1 MTGGPP
7 APEVVTVGETM
18 VVFSPD
24 GPVPLDRAER
34 VAVHVGGAESNVA
47 MYLAALGHRVAWAS
61 RVGDDPF
68 GRMVLRHVA
77 DAGVDVTG
85 VTVDPDAPTGV
96 YAKDPTPDGTRV
108 HYYRAGS
115 AASRLDPTL
124 LDHPGVAGAR
134 LLHLSGI
141 TPVLSASCRALVEAA
156 LVARALPGATVSFD
170 VNYRPRLWPVEQAAP
185 VLRDLADHADV
196 VFVGLDE
203 AWTLWRTPDPAAV
216 RRLLPG
222 PSVVVVKDGAVGATA
237 LAREGRVSFVPAL
250 RVPVVEPV
258 GAGDAFAAG
267 YLSALRRDLDP
278 VTTLRWGHLV
288 AAHALRVPGDQAPL
302 TARAHLD
309 DLAGVP
315 ADRWPTVRLPEP
327 RHERT

>member
-7 APEVVTVGETM
+7 GPEAVTVGETM

-24 GPVPLDRAER
+24 GSVPLDRAER
-34 VAVHVGGAESNVA
+34 MTVHVGGAESNVA
-47 MYLAALGHRVAWAS
+47 MYLAALGHRAAWAS
-61 RVGDDPF
+61 RVGNDPF

-96 YAKDPTPDGTRV
+96 YVKDPAPDGTRV

-115 AASRLDPTL
+115 AASRLDPASL
-124 LDHPGVAGAR
+124 AGAAGAR

-141 TPVLSASCRALVEAA
+141 TPVLSGSCRALVEAA
-156 LVARALPGATVSFD
+156 LVARPLAGVTVSFD
-170 VNYRPRLWPVEQAAP
+170 VNYRPRLWPVERAAP
-185 VLRDLADHADV
+185 VLRHLADHADV

-203 AWTLWRTPDPAAV
+203 AWSLWRTPDPAAV

-267 YLSALRRDLDP
+267 YLSALLRDLGP
-278 VTTLRWGHLV
+278 VAALRWGHLV
-288 AAHALRVPGDQAPL
+288 AAHALRVPGDHAPL
-302 TARAHLD
+302 SPRADLD

-315 ADRWPTVRLPEP
+315 ADRWPTVRLPDP
-327 RHERT
+327 RPEGT